1 MYKFTK
7 PVIPIILLPLFAPFF
22 LLHLYPE
29 KNFIHYITI
38 IMKIR
43 FHLLLTALISLMGLF
58 VSCHSKP
65 EKASLTIYCTTDV
78 HGTIFDYDLKRDRP
92 NKSSLANVSA
102 IISAERA
109 SNPDIILLD
118 NGDILQGQPSNY
130 YYNVIDTTET
140 NITAQ
145 VMNYLQYDAGSIGNH
160 DIEAGHPVYDK
171 MKRELQHPWL
181 SANAVSTTTG
191 EPYFQP
197 YTIINRN
204 GIKIAVLGMTT
215 PGIPKWLPKHLWEG
229 IEFKDMIETAR
240 LWVPRIQATEKPD
253 LLIGLFHAGFDYEYG
268 GENENTPLNE
278 NASMLVAR
286 KVDGF
291 DLIIMGH
298 DHQGKVDEITND
310 AGHKVVVIDPRS
322 HATFLGKIDIELTRK
337 GNQYDKNIQAHLI
350 KLAGTPKDTAYI
362 RHFTPALNK
371 VKTYIDTEIGTF
383 SETLSGRDGIFGP
396 SAFTDFIHNVQLATT
411 GADISF
417 STVLQMDARI
427 EKGAVTI
434 RDMFNLYSYENGL
447 YTMAFTGQEID
458 RYLEFAYGL
467 QYNTMRS
474 GKDHLLNFQT
484 DDKGQPVE
492 NSRGS
497 YTLAHPFFNFSC
509 AAGIRY
515 TVDVSKEP
523 GQRVE
528 IQSLSDGSPFDENK
542 TYKVAI
548 NSYRGNGGGGHL
560 SQGLGWSKEEME
572 KRILEI
578 KPKDVRYY
586 ITEYIRKQKTL
597 DPQCRNDWKVIPE
610 KWFKQGK
617 EKDYK
622 LIYETH

>member
-1 MYKFTK
+1 MNIKFSLVL
-7 PVIPIILLPLFAPFF
+7 PVIS
-22 LLHLYPE
+22 
-29 KNFIHYITI
+29 
-38 IMKIR
+38 
-43 FHLLLTALISLMGLF
+43 LLLASLAC
-58 VSCHSKP
+58 SCHSKP
-65 EKASLTIYCTTDV
+65 EKARLTVYCTTDV
-78 HGTIFDYDLKRDRP
+78 HGTVFDYDLKRDRP
-92 NKSSLANVSA
+92 NKSSLANVAA
-102 IISAERA
+102 IVQSERGMR
-109 SNPDIILLD
+109 PEEVILLD

-145 VMNYLQYDAGSIGNH
+145 VMNYLHYDTGSVGNH

-171 MKRELQHPWL
+171 MKRELRHPWL
-181 SANAVSTTTG
+181 SANAVSTATG

-197 YTIINRN
+197 YAIIHRN
-204 GIKIAVLGMTT
+204 GLKIAVLGMTT

-229 IEFKDMIETAR
+229 IEFRDMIETAR
-240 LWVPRIQATEKPD
+240 LWVPRIQAEEQPD

-268 GENENTPLNE
+268 GENATTPKNE

-286 KVDGF
+286 QVDGF
-291 DLIIMGH
+291 DLVIMGH
-298 DHQGKVDEITND
+298 DHQGKVEEIIND

-322 HATFLGKIDIELTRK
+322 HATFLGKIDIDLTRQ
-337 GNQYDKNIQAHLI
+337 GRHYNKNIHAQLI
-350 KLAGTPKDTAYI
+350 KLANTPKDSAYI
-362 RHFTPALNK
+362 RQFTPALEK
-371 VKTYIDTEIGTF
+371 VKSYIDTPIGTF
-383 SETLSGRDGIFGP
+383 SEVLSGRDGIFGP

-427 EKGAVTI
+427 EKGDVTL

-447 YTMAFTGQEID
+447 YTMNFTGEEID
-458 RYLEFAYGL
+458 RYLEYAYGL

-474 GKDHLLNFQT
+474 ADDHLLNFKKDGQ
-484 DDKGQPVE
+484 GQPVQ
-492 NSRGS
+492 NSKGT

-528 IQSLSDGSPFDENK
+528 ILSLSDGTPFNPDK

-560 SQGLGWSKEEME
+560 PQGLGWSKEEME
-572 KRILEI
+572 KRIVEI

-586 ITEYIRKQKTL
+586 ITEYIRNNKTL
-597 DPQCRNDWKVIPE
+597 NPQCRNDWKVIPE

-617 EKDYK
+617 EKGYK

>member
-1 MYKFTK
+1 
-7 PVIPIILLPLFAPFF
+7 
-22 LLHLYPE
+22 
-29 KNFIHYITI
+29 
-38 IMKIR
+38 MKIR
-43 FHLLLTALISLMGLF
+43 IYPMLAGLLFGGFLLS
-58 VSCHSKP
+58 SCNSKP

-78 HGTIFDYDLKRDRP
+78 HGTVFDYDLKRNRP
-92 NKSSLANVSA
+92 VKSSLANVSA
-102 IISAERA
+102 IVKAERTA
-109 SNPDIILLD
+109 RPDHIILLD

-130 YYNVIDTTET
+130 YYNVIDTTVP
-140 NITAQ
+140 NITAE
-145 VMNYLQYDAGSIGNH
+145 VMNYLNYDAGSVGNH

-171 MKRELQHPWL
+171 MKRELRFPWL
-181 SANAVSTTTG
+181 SANAVNTATG
-191 EPYFQP
+191 EPYFRP
-197 YTIINRN
+197 YTVIHRN
-204 GIKIAVLGMTT
+204 GLKIAVLGMTT

-229 IEFKDMIETAR
+229 IEFKDMVETAR
-240 LWVPRIQATEKPD
+240 LWVPRIQAAEQPD

-268 GENENTPLNE
+268 GETAETPRNE

-286 KVDGF
+286 QVDGF

-298 DHQGKVDEITND
+298 DHQGKVDEIIND
-310 AGHKVVVIDPRS
+310 AGNKVVVIDPRS
-322 HATFLGKIDIELTRK
+322 HATFLGKIDIDFTRK
-337 GNQYDKNIQAHLI
+337 GRKYDKNIRAQLL
-350 KLAGTPKDTAYI
+350 KLAGTEKDTTYI
-362 RHFTPALNK
+362 RHFSPAFNT
-371 VKTYIDTEIGTF
+371 VKNYIGMEIGTF
-383 SETLSGRDGIFGP
+383 TETLSGRDGIFGP
-396 SAFTDFIHNVQLATT
+396 SAFTDFIHEVQLATT

-427 EKGAVTI
+427 EKGNVTI

-447 YTMAFTGQEID
+447 YVMNFTGQEID

-467 QYNTMRS
+467 QYNTMHS
-474 GKDHLLNFQT
+474 ANDHLLNFKT
-484 DDKGQPVE
+484 DHNGQPVE
-492 NSRGS
+492 NNRGT

-528 IQSLSDGSPFDENK
+528 ILSLSDGRAFDENK

-572 KRILEI
+572 KRIVEI

-586 ITEYIRKQKTL
+586 ITEYIRAQKTL
-597 DPQCRNDWKVIPE
+597 NPQCRNDWKVIPAN
-610 KWFKQGK
+610 WFRQGK
-617 EKDYK
+617 AKDYK